1 MCPTT
6 KDTQPLIYNLE
17 IAQVDSHILLL
28 VVVIAVLFLT
38 DVLYITLQ

>member
-28 VVVIAVLFLT
+28 VVVIAVLLT
-38 DVLYITLQ
+38 GVLHITMY